1 MKFKLKERI
10 LGSHIPTPH
19 VQRKKSIL
27 FSELKHLVF
36 ILLCLIMLLIP
47 LFIEKNSV
55 LFLLTN
61 IFIIAVFAMSY
72 DLLLGYTGIISFG
85 HAMFFGIGAYC
96 MALCLRLFESAELGF
111 LVATL
116 LAVGICFIVSLFVG
130 LLSLRLK
137 DTFYALITLAVAT
150 IFVIIAEQW
159 RSLTRGNDGF
169 NFTANIPRDLFG
181 FINLLDRQVMYY
193 VAFIFLIVMF
203 LLLRRFILSPVGRTL
218 QAIRENE
225 ERVASLGFHVLS
237 YKLIS
242 NVVAGV
248 VAGLA
253 GMIYALSIRYVNPHS
268 VLGVENTID
277 VLLMTV
283 IGGVG
288 TLYGAI
294 IGAGVIELA
303 SHWLM
308 GMKSVHPIFERW
320 VIFFGI
326 IFILIILFFPAGI
339 VGTIKQ
345 KWYQRQ
351 SKGSAKQHE

>member
-1 MKFKLKERI
+1 MKSGLQ
-10 LGSHIPTPH
+10 
-19 VQRKKSIL
+19 QRL
-27 FSELKHLVF
+27 FRPQPEWRPLQPDAPFWKRPGTLVF
-36 ILLCLIMLLIP
+36 TLLTVLLLTLP
-47 LFIEKNSV
+47 LVIQKNSV

-85 HAMFFGIGAYC
+85 HAMFFGIGAYS
-96 MALCLRLFESAELGF
+96 MALSLQHLDSAEWGL
-111 LVATL
+111 LVA
-116 LAVGICFIVSLFVG
+116 VGLTVLICFIVSLLVG
-130 LLSLRLK
+130 LLCLRLK
-137 DTFYALITLAVAT
+137 DTFYALITLAVAS
-150 IFVIIAEQW
+150 IFVILAEQW
-159 RSLTRGNDGF
+159 RTLTKGNDGF
-169 NFTANIPRDLFG
+169 NFTASMPKELFG
-181 FINLLDRQVMYY
+181 FLNLLDRTVMYY
-193 VAFIFLIVMF
+193 LALFFLLVMF
-203 LLLRRFILSPVGRTL
+203 LALRRLIDSPVGRTL
-218 QAIRENE
+218 QAIRDNE
-225 ERVASLGFHVLS
+225 ERAASLGFPVLH

-253 GMIYALSIRYVNPHS
+253 GLLYALSIRFVNPTS

-308 GMKSVHPIFERW
+308 GLRDVHPVFERW
-320 VIFFGI
+320 VIFFGV

-345 KWYQRQ
+345 RLSRKRE
-351 SKGSAKQHE
+351 GMNDEPME